1 MLGEFKKTF
10 VKLSQT
16 PEART
21 IDGERWINKTT
32 LFQHIMTLTRRGQAQ
47 VYRNYKE
54 VSEHFDEKRV
64 GRYGYVKVIIEQ
76 LNAFGAEGWKLAAML
91 NVGETQLVGFLTKEN
106 RKDAPDPKQ
115 SEADKIASIWTA
127 SNKDDE

>member
-1 MLGEFKKTF
+1 MSKVTVENQYL
-10 VKLSQT
+10 V
-16 PEART
+16 
-21 IDGERWINKTT
+21 
-32 LFQHIMTLTRRGQAQ
+32 
-47 VYRNYKE
+47 
-54 VSEHFDEKRV
+54 FDVRE
-64 GRYGYVKVIIEQ
+64 GTKVIIEQ
-76 LNAFGAEGWKLAAML
+76 LNAFGADGWKLAAML